1 MTWWGNSLNGDSFQ
15 PKLKNRFIVEMGR
28 GGRLLSISSVSKPT
42 ATIES
47 KAYKMINHTYN
58 YPGTVSWEPIEIKFV
73 DGNVW
78 GVENRT
84 IKDYLKKSS
93 DTRTKN
99 EELAAANKDLLD
111 LPELDVVE
119 KMTSGVLWEMLI
131 ASGYTPPANLRRAEI
146 NSSRAKSISSPE
158 KAATMDLSFGKY
170 LLIHQ
175 LDPEGSTGEAGIL
188 STNESWEI
196 YNPIITKISWGD
208 LNYGDDSLVE
218 YTLSIAY
225 DYAVHHSQNI
235 NLNRGRN

>member
-15 PKLKNRFIVEMGR
+15 PKLKNRFIVEMGT
-28 GGRLLSISSVSKPT
+28 GGRLLSVSSVSKPT

-58 YPGTVSWEPIEIKFV
+58 YPGTVNWEPIEIKFV

-78 GVENRT
+78 GVKNQS
-84 IKDYLKKSS
+84 KD
-93 DTRTKN
+93 KN
-99 EELAAANKDLLD
+99 ES
-111 LPELDVVE
+111 
-119 KMTSGVLWEMLI
+119 MTSAVLWEMLI

-170 LLIHQ
+170 LIIHQ
-175 LDPEGSTGEAGIL
+175 LDPSGSTGEAGIL